1 MKKQINIQN
10 RSSRMI
16 CLVDIENCAGS
27 GDLSSRQAEAV
38 RLAISRAV
46 PAAVMKVVACSHHN
60 AVPTLFSFMDARV
73 LLRSGPDGADL
84 ALLDV
89 LEHEHVPSR
98 FGKVIIASGD
108 GIFAP
113 ASRRLLSC
121 GVHVEVLSTS
131 DRLSG
136 ELAASCSNVRYISV
150 AELEAGNV

>member
-1 MKKQINIQN
+1 MTKQIQPHVRAN
-10 RSSRMI
+10 RVI

-27 GDLSSRQAEAV
+27 GELTPQQAEAV
-38 RLAISRAV
+38 RLAISRAA

-60 AVPTLFSFMDARV
+60 AVPTLFSFTDARV

-89 LEHEHVPSR
+89 LEHEQVPSR

-108 GIFAP
+108 GIFAK

-121 GVHVEVLSTS
+121 GVQVEVLSAP

-136 ELAASCSNVRYISV
+136 ELAASCSNVRYLSV
-150 AELEAGNV
+150 AELQAGNV